1 MSKLKYFIL
10 PFVLLLSFSELKA
23 AEFDAIAD
31 GSQFRR
37 TKAGS
42 PIYLEKSSA
51 IVVENYGLAGIVRS
65 GFIICEFD
73 GGKKVG
79 YITPTYQPKDRMVE
93 LSWVFI
99 NEADRRKGYS
109 TEALRTIEGICKS
122 LKSKGLLAGCDYL
135 YLTMG
140 RSEDKLPMKKAAIT
154 AGYEPTERIWSPPGL
169 MFCYEKPI
177 G

>member
-1 MSKLKYFIL
+1 M
-10 PFVLLLSFSELKA
+10 
-23 AEFDAIAD
+23 
-31 GSQFRR
+31 
-37 TKAGS
+37 
-42 PIYLEKSSA
+42 
-51 IVVENYGLAGIVRS
+51 ENYGLAGIVRS

-73 GGKKVG
+73 GRKKVG
-79 YITPTYQPKDRMVE
+79 YITPTYQPENKIVE

-99 NEADRRKGYS
+99 NEADRGKGYS
-109 TEALRTIEGICKS
+109 TEALRTIEAICRF

-140 RSEDKLPMKKAAIT
+140 TGRETLPMKKAAIT
-154 AGYEPTERIWSPPGL
+154 AGYEPSDRIWSPPDL

>member
-1 MSKLKYFIL
+1 MFKLKYFIL
-10 PFVLLLSFSELKA
+10 PFILLLSFTELKA
-23 AEFDAIAD
+23 TEFDAIED
-31 GSQFRR
+31 GKQFRR

-42 PIYLEKSSA
+42 PIYLEKRAA
-51 IVVENYGLAGIVRS
+51 IVVENYGLKLKRS

-79 YITPTYQPKDRMVE
+79 YITPTYKPQDKIVE

-99 NEADRRKGYS
+99 NEADRGKGYS
-109 TEALRTIEGICKS
+109 TEALRTVEAICKY

-140 RSEDKLPMKKAAIT
+140 TDNAPMKKAAIT

-169 MFCYEKPI
+169 MFCYEKRI